1 MNEGA
6 GEAALD
12 AETKIKEA
20 ARRVF
25 LEKGFEGATI
35 RQIADEAGVNLAM
48 VNYYFR
54 SKDEL
59 FKSIYLETFREFLG
73 RMAILLNEET
83 PLEVKIWK
91 AVDRYTDFIMDN
103 PLIPNFIL
111 SEQRKNGAA
120 FFREMN
126 IKGLIENSLFRKQLI
141 QEAEKGNIRPIHPLQ
156 VIITMLS
163 SIVFPVMAKPIL
175 SYVGTLDDAGFR
187 QFMESRKQIVP
198 EMIMTYLRQ
207 V

>member
-1 MNEGA
+1 MNESA

-12 AETKIKEA
+12 AEGKIKEA

-25 LEKGFEGATI
+25 LEKGYEGATI
-35 RQIADEAGVNLAM
+35 RQIANEAGVNLAM

-91 AVDRYTDFIMDN
+91 AVDRYTDFIVDN
-103 PLIPNFIL
+103 PLIPSFIL

-120 FFREMN
+120 FFKEMN
-126 IKGLIENSLFRKQLI
+126 IKGMIENSLFRKQLI
-141 QEAEKGNIRPIHPLQ
+141 QEAEKGNIRPINPLQ

-175 SYVGTLDDAGFR
+175 SYVGTFDDAGFR